1 MKIQKLASMLASTSI
16 AFSAF
21 ADNHEGTDHLSP
33 FNVIGTKADVSALQG
48 SGTVLDSSDLKT
60 FKYTDIHDILRQ
72 VPGVYVRPEEGYGF
86 FPNIS
91 IRGNDPGRSGKITIL
106 EDGVPSSP
114 SPFADAAAYYSPTA
128 GRMAGF
134 EILKGSSQLKYGP
147 NTTGGVLNYLSTP
160 IPDADKSYLR
170 ISYGENSEII
180 SHAYSGGK
188 VDFAGGKL
196 GYLLEVF
203 DHRSDG
209 WKSLNL
215 APLGMPNRDMPI
227 AKTDMNFKLGYEFGS
242 QYLEFKY
249 GNTFMDSDVSYQGQ
263 DDKAAYT
270 ANPYLVPFTA
280 NWDNMDSHQHR
291 YYLRHIAE
299 LSDSMSLTSTLFHNE
314 FNRNWYKMNGTTA
327 VGTLYAPTGDFTWD
341 NKNNNRNYKTTG
353 FQTNLDFEVGS
364 NDFDLG
370 FRIMSED
377 YIQNPYTQ
385 DTYSYT
391 LATQSVSQVVKASK
405 SKLAGVDPYKHSD
418 STEFYLTDTVSFGA
432 LTFTP
437 GVRYTD
443 VDYQNASTKGS
454 VDDVL
459 IGIGSNY
466 ELSDTLSVFAGIHEG
481 HAMPGAGA
489 VNKTTGLI
497 EKEIEESLAFEI
509 GARGMFGKIGYEVAY
524 FNTKFENL
532 LAGANTGLGI
542 ADTYNVGD
550 ASIQGLEVSLATDFG
565 SDQGF
570 GIPVSLSATFSDSEF
585 DSLKP
590 DTAGGGFTG
599 DGIYEGAVVGNSFAY
614 VPDMQLN
621 LRGGLVFDKAST
633 YLNYRYQD
641 EVYTTGANTDKIGAQ
656 GILDWSGFYDIKKG
670 VNVFAKVSN
679 LTDEQYT
686 HSTLPRGYRPGAP
699 RLWSLGMEFD
709 F

>member
-1 MKIQKLASMLASTSI
+1 
-16 AFSAF
+16 
-21 ADNHEGTDHLSP
+21 
-33 FNVIGTKADVSALQG
+33 
-48 SGTVLDSSDLKT
+48 
-60 FKYTDIHDILRQ
+60 
-72 VPGVYVRPEEGYGF
+72 
-86 FPNIS
+86 
-91 IRGNDPGRSGKITIL
+91 
-106 EDGVPSSP
+106 
-114 SPFADAAAYYSPTA
+114 
-128 GRMAGF
+128 
-134 EILKGSSQLKYGP
+134 
-147 NTTGGVLNYLSTP
+147 
-160 IPDADKSYLR
+160 
-170 ISYGENSEII
+170 
-180 SHAYSGGK
+180 
-188 VDFAGGKL
+188 
-196 GYLLEVF
+196 
-203 DHRSDG
+203 
-209 WKSLNL
+209 
-215 APLGMPNRDMPI
+215 
-227 AKTDMNFKLGYEFGS
+227 
-242 QYLEFKY
+242 
-249 GNTFMDSDVSYQGQ
+249 MDSDVSYQGQ
-263 DDKAAYT
+263 DDKAAYA

-314 FNRNWYKMNGTTA
+314 FNRNWYKMNK
-327 VGTLYAPTGDFTWD
+327 VSSVIGTLNTPTGNVKWD

-364 NDFDLG
+364 NDFDFG
-370 FRIMSED
+370 FRVMSED
-377 YIQNPYTQ
+377 YTQNPYTQ
-385 DTYSYT
+385 DTYEYT
-391 LATQSVSQVVKASK
+391 FSDQTVKQSVNAGK
-405 SKLAGVDPYKHSD
+405 SKLAGQDPYKHSD
-418 STEFYLTDTVSFGA
+418 STEIYLIDTVSLGA
-432 LTFTP
+432 LTVTP

-489 VNKTTGLI
+489 VNKGSGHI
-497 EKEIEESLAFEI
+497 DKEIEESLAFEL
-509 GARGMFGKIGYEVAY
+509 GARGMFGKIGYEVTY
-524 FNTKFENL
+524 FNTSFENL
-532 LAGANTGLGI
+532 IAAESIALATLE
-542 ADTYNVGD
+542 TYNVGD

-585 DSLKP
+585 DSLKS

-633 YLNYRYQD
+633 YLNFRYQD

-656 GILDWSGFYDIKKG
+656 GLLDWSGFYDIKEG

-686 HSTLPRGYRPGAP
+686 HSTLPRGHRPGAP